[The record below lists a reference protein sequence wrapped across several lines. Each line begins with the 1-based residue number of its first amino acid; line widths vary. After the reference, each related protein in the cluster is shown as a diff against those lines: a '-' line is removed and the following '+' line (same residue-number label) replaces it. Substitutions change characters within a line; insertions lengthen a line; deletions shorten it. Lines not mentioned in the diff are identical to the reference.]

1 MTADLLAASW
11 DADGGPGGAAV
22 RLPAGFEVAYAGPDG
37 REVRAGLDRLR
48 CAELEA
54 CRPVRS
60 FPSYRGQRNYPG
72 WYWSAT
78 MARRVGFESWVER
91 GHLVALDFDPAVT
104 AIVSQPFWL
113 SWRTPAGKARRHAPD
128 FFARLAGGGAL
139 VVDSRPRDAA
149 DESDREAFAAT
160 RKACDV
166 LGWGYAVCGAMD
178 PVVAA
183 NHRWIA
189 GYRHPRCGEPA
200 TEARLLEAFGPG
212 LGLMEGAEAAGDPL
226 ATLPALF
233 HLMWRRE
240 LTADLTVVLSDRTV
254 VRRTGRG

>member
-1 MTADLLAASW
+1 VTVDLLAAEWAAAGEGDGSAL
-11 DADGGPGGAAV
+11 DAPADFWAV
-22 RLPAGFEVAYAGPDG
+22 YAGPDG
-37 REVRAGLDRLR
+37 GEVRGGLDVLGR
-48 CAELEA
+48 AELEA

-78 MARRVGFESWVER
+78 MGRRVGFESWVER

-113 SWRTPAGKARRHAPD
+113 SWRTPAGKVRRHAPD

-139 VVDSRPRDAA
+139 VADSRPRDAA
-149 DESDREAFAAT
+149 DDGDREAFAAT
-160 RKACDV
+160 RMACGL

-178 PVVAA
+178 AVVAA

-189 GYRHPRCGEPA
+189 GYRHPRCGEPE

-212 LGLMEGAEAAGDPL
+212 RALMEGAEAAGDPL
-226 ATLPALF
+226 ATLPVLF

-240 LTADLTVVLSDRTV
+240 LAADLSLVLSDRTV
-254 VRRTGRG
+254 VRSAGRG